1 MSELGVLQL
10 KYRPKSFDE
19 MFGNEGLIESL
30 KSMLSRDQKDIPHAF
45 LLTGSYGSG
54 KSTLA
59 RIIAKELG
67 CTENNIV
74 EMNIANNTGVD
85 DMRKLLSSTKYTPLS
100 LSSENKV
107 RVYILDEFARATAAA
122 QECLL
127 KPLEEP
133 HPFNFFILAT
143 TDPQKVIK
151 TIKSR
156 CVVLEVNPL
165 NEKQT
170 KELIKKVCD
179 AEECD
184 VWKSV
189 IDKIYEVSNGVPRDI
204 LKMLDMV
211 VDLEDEKLALQAI
224 VGNDEEHEAI
234 EIARILAGRDKN
246 KWNAIQKLLK
256 ELKTDPERSRIT
268 ILSYF
273 SAIMMNPKSN
283 VQYVEYAFRIMSC
296 FKEPYY
302 NGTAKARFIM
312 SVYEAC
318 GV

>member
-10 KYRPKSFDE
+10 KYRPRSFDE
-19 MFGNEGLIESL
+19 MIGNEGLIESL
-30 KSMLSRDQKDIPHAF
+30 KSMLSREQKDIPHAF

-67 CTENNIV
+67 CNENNLV

-85 DMRKLLSSTKYTPLS
+85 DMRKLLSSTKYSPLS
-100 LSSENKV
+100 LSNENKV
-107 RVYILDEFARATAAA
+107 RVYILDEFARATSAA

-133 HPFNFFILAT
+133 HPFNFFVLAT

-156 CVVLEVNPL
+156 CVVLEVSPL

-170 KELIKKVCD
+170 KELIKRICD
-179 AEECD
+179 LEECD

-189 IDKIYEVSNGVPRDI
+189 IDKIYEVSNNVPRDI
-204 LKMLDMV
+204 LKMLDMII
-211 VDLEDEKLALQAI
+211 DLEDEQLALQAI
-224 VGNDEEHEAI
+224 TGNDEEHEAI
-234 EIARILAGRDKN
+234 EIARILAGKEKM
-246 KWNAIQKLLK
+246 KWNKIQPMLK
-256 ELKTDPERSRIT
+256 TLGTDPERSRIT
-268 ILSYF
+268 ILNYF
-273 SAIMMNPKSN
+273 SAIMLNPKTN
-283 VQYVEYAFRIMSC
+283 VSYVDYCFKIMSL
-296 FKEPYY
+296 FKDPYY

-312 SVYEAC
+312 SIYEASN
-318 GV
+318 V